1 MESFRAPYSWNPW
14 WCMMILVF
22 STMWWQTWYEVNCKG
37 WPRTCIFFAIR
48 SISPRLLTQ
57 KKIFPFEESRNCDET
72 LFSALAESKSL
83 RLSVASIRNKNPAKL
98 KLPMKVFLINWQHD
112 DIILNIHTIETRN
125 AKRPTD
131 REEEEQEEN
140 QKEKT
145 LRKVNLINKNQKGA
159 CYWQLKILVPIT
171 SGFTTAFSVQ
181 RDLYLNYSYK
191 NEFGLYPWNGQICIR
206 LWSIVGRGQMI

>member
-14 WCMMILVF
+14 WWMMILVF

-57 KKIFPFEESRNCDET
+57 KNFFPFEESRNCDET

-112 DIILNIHTIETRN
+112 DIILNITWSKREMLKDQLTEKKRN
-125 AKRPTD
+125 KR
-131 REEEEQEEN
+131 
-140 QKEKT
+140 KT
-145 LRKVNLINKNQKGA
+145 KKKRRWGKLI
-159 CYWQLKILVPIT
+159 
-171 SGFTTAFSVQ
+171 
-181 RDLYLNYSYK
+181 
-191 NEFGLYPWNGQICIR
+191 
-206 LWSIVGRGQMI
+206 